1 MERGSFEDIRLAVS
15 HSAPRLRLLEI
26 LRIEEFNLYFADG
39 F

>member
-1 MERGSFEDIRLAVS
+1 MDPGSFEDIRLAVS

-26 LRIEEFNLYFADG
+26 LRVEEFNLYFFDG